1 MPEKGLRAQ
10 NQGKLNEK
18 LLRQIV
24 LALKQ
29 IGKILMILMI
39 CSRIYIAINI
49 QQFVISIK

>member
-29 IGKILMILMI
+29 ILMI

>member
-24 LALKQ
+24 LALK
-29 IGKILMILMI
+29 LMI